1 MASGPPA
8 SGSEIAIPT
17 KPLRIVFMGTPA
29 LAAHIL
35 ERLADACSD
44 ATRSD
49 FQSPGFE
56 IVGVVTRP
64 DQPRGRGLRL
74 EPSEVGAVAER
85 RGLPVLKPAKIRTA
99 EFLAE
104 LLALNPDLLV
114 VAAYGRILPDPVL
127 AAAQIMPINVHASL
141 LPRHRGASPVEGAI
155 LAGDSE
161 SGVTIMRIVS
171 RMDAGPVLLARA
183 IPIAPGETQGTLK
196 EKLAELGAAALLEA
210 LEKLRGGQLVE
221 TPQDES
227 LATYTSPVSKA
238 HAVIDWSADAVR
250 IERMVRAYDPWPV
263 ARTRL
268 RGDELLIWRAAPDGS
283 ASADAPVSRGATPDE
298 PAAAGSSGVA
308 PGTIV
313 RMKPEVAVQCGR
325 GRLVLAEVQAAGR
338 KRMGAAEFLRGRRV
352 IPGERLG

>member
-1 MASGPPA
+1 
-8 SGSEIAIPT
+8 
-17 KPLRIVFMGTPA
+17 MGTPA

-35 ERLADACSD
+35 ERLADACGT
-44 ATRSD
+44 ATGVDSG
-49 FQSPGFE
+49 SPGFE
-56 IVGVVTRP
+56 IAGVVTRP

-85 RGLPVLKPAKIRTA
+85 RGFPVLKPAKIRTA

-104 LLALNPDLLV
+104 LSALNPDLLV
-114 VAAYGRILPDPVL
+114 IAAYGRILPDPVL
-127 AAAQIMPINVHASL
+127 AAARIMPINVHASL

-155 LAGDSE
+155 LAGDVE
-161 SGVTIMRIVS
+161 SGVTIMRVTS
-171 RMDAGPVLLARA
+171 KMDAGPMLLARA

-210 LEKLRGGQLVE
+210 LEKLRHGELIE

-227 LATYTSPVSKA
+227 RATYTSPVSKA
-238 HAVIDWSADAVR
+238 DAVIDWSADAMR

-268 RGDELLIWRAAPDGS
+268 GDAELLIWRATVDAS
-283 ASADAPVSRGATPDE
+283 ASPGASLEE
-298 PAAAGSSGVA
+298 PAPAGSSSGVADA

-325 GRLVLAEVQAAGR
+325 GRLVLVEVQAAGR

>member
-8 SGSEIAIPT
+8 SGSEIASR
-17 KPLRIVFMGTPA
+17 LRIVFMGTPA

-35 ERLADACSD
+35 ERLADACGPGLG
-44 ATRSD
+44 
-49 FQSPGFE
+49 SPGFE
-56 IVGVVTRP
+56 IAGVVTRP

-74 EPSEVGAVAER
+74 EPSAVGAVAQR
-85 RGLPVLKPAKIRTA
+85 RGLPLLKPARIRTA

-104 LLALNPDLLV
+104 LSALNPDLLV

-127 AAAQIMPINVHASL
+127 EAARVMPLNVHASL

-155 LAGDSE
+155 LAGDGE
-161 SGVTIMRIVS
+161 SGVTIMRITS
-171 RMDAGPVLLARA
+171 RMDAGPILLARA
-183 IPIAPGETQGTLK
+183 IPIASNETQGTLK

-210 LEKLRGGQLVE
+210 LEKLQQGQLVE

-227 LATYTSPVSKA
+227 VATYTSPVSKGD
-238 HAVIDWSADAVR
+238 AVIEWSADAIR
-250 IERMVRAYDPWPV
+250 IERMVRAYDPWPA

-268 RGDELLIWRAAPDGS
+268 GGDELVVWRAALDNS
-283 ASADAPVSRGATPDE
+283 AAPGVPGA
-298 PAAAGSSGVA
+298 A

-313 RMKPEVAVQCGR
+313 RLKPDVAVQCGR
-325 GRLVLAEVQAAGR
+325 GRVVLAEVQAAGR

-352 IPGERLG
+352 VPGERLG

>member
-1 MASGPPA
+1 MAIGPPA
-8 SGSEIAIPT
+8 SGSEIAT
-17 KPLRIVFMGTPA
+17 PLRIVFMGTPA

-35 ERLADACSD
+35 EQLADACGD
-44 ATRSD
+44 ATRHG

-56 IVGVVTRP
+56 IAGVVTRP
-64 DQPRGRGLRL
+64 DQPQGRGLRL

-85 RGLPVLKPAKIRTA
+85 RGLRVLKPAKIRTA

-104 LLALNPDLLV
+104 LRALNPDLLV

-127 AAAQIMPINVHASL
+127 AAARIMPINVHASL

-161 SGVTIMRIVS
+161 SGVTIMRVTS
-171 RMDAGPVLLARA
+171 KMDAGPILLARA

-196 EKLAELGAAALLEA
+196 EKLAELGAAALLET
-210 LEKLRGGQLVE
+210 LDKLRHGQLVE

-238 HAVIDWSADAVR
+238 DAVIDWSADAAR

-263 ARTRL
+263 ARTRRL
-268 RGDELLIWRAAPDGS
+268 SGDELLIWRAGLDDSAP
-283 ASADAPVSRGATPDE
+283 PEATE
-298 PAAAGSSGVA
+298 LSGVA
-308 PGTIV
+308 PGTIM
-313 RMKPEVAVQCGR
+313 RMKPDVAVQCGR
-325 GRLVLAEVQAAGR
+325 GRIVLAEVQAAGR

>member
-8 SGSEIAIPT
+8 SGSEIAN
-17 KPLRIVFMGTPA
+17 PLRIVFMGTPA

-35 ERLADACSD
+35 DRLADACSP
-44 ATRSD
+44 ALEG
-49 FQSPGFE
+49 PKFE
-56 IVGVVTRP
+56 IAGVVTRP

-74 EPSEVGAVAER
+74 EPSEVGAVAQR
-85 RGLPVLKPAKIRTA
+85 RGLPLLKPAKIRTQEFFA
-99 EFLAE
+99 EIR
-104 LLALNPDLLV
+104 ALNPDLLV
-114 VAAYGRILPDPVL
+114 VAAYGRILPDRL
-127 AAAQIMPINVHASL
+127 LETARIMPLNVHASL

-161 SGVTIMRIVS
+161 SGVTIMRVTS
-171 RMDAGPVLLARA
+171 RMDAGPILLTHA
-183 IPIAPGETQGTLK
+183 IPLSSDETQGTLK
-196 EKLAELGAAALLEA
+196 AKLAELGAAALLEA
-210 LEKLRGGQLVE
+210 LKGIRQGQLVE

-238 HAVIDWSADAVR
+238 DAIIDWSADAVR

-268 RGDELLIWRAAPDGS
+268 GGDELLVWHTVLDDSVAPD
-283 ASADAPVSRGATPDE
+283 
-298 PAAAGSSGVA
+298 AAGVA

-313 RMKPEVAVQCGR
+313 RLKPDVAVQCGR
-325 GRLVLAEVQAAGR
+325 GRVILVEMQAAGR

-352 IPGERLG
+352 APGERLG